1 MYVPDILILG
11 AEAEVKH
18 YGCEEKDREHIL
30 HHGRR
35 LRDTAVATEA
45 ILHWI
50 VSIIH
55 QKDITAHLEREPTQ

>member
-11 AEAEVKH
+11 AETGVKH
-18 YGCEEKDREHIL
+18 YECDEKDGERIL
-30 HHGRR
+30 HHGRG

-55 QKDITAHLEREPTQ
+55 RKDITAHLRREPTQ